1 MYALVI
7 KRGWIAET
15 RWRFVDWIGII
26 IELHGGFF
34 IDTFDDRRVHTHTY
48 IYIHIHTYIIYTY
61 AYIPYTYT
69 YILYT
74 YTYYIINIHQYIY
87 MYR

>member
-48 IYIHIHTYIIYTY
+48 IYIYIYIHILYIHMHIFHIHIHIFYIHIH
-61 AYIPYTYT
+61 I
-69 YILYT
+69 IL
-74 YTYYIINIHQYIY
+74 
-87 MYR
+87 

>member
-48 IYIHIHTYIIYTY
+48 IY
-61 AYIPYTYT
+61 TYT
-69 YILYT
+69 YI
-74 YTYYIINIHQYIY
+74 YYIYICIYSIYIY
-87 MYR
+87 IYSIYIYILYYKYTSVYIYV

>member
-48 IYIHIHTYIIYTY
+48 IYIYIHIHTYIIHNHTVFPKKTCLLC
-61 AYIPYTYT
+61 YIDTHVVF
-69 YILYT
+69 YI
-74 YTYYIINIHQYIY
+74 
-87 MYR
+87 